1 MGIPRKVVKSTVVN
15 EFLKADSLDPDVMVE
30 NNKNKVMNMSGQLL
44 SQNDNN
50 GFMISIG
57 SGAKESLFNVC
68 QMTGLLGQQYING
81 KRLTD
86 DMPQGTIF
94 DQGFIVASFG
104 SGLTPREFFNHAK
117 AGRTSLCDTA
127 LRTSDI
133 ILEYDAIFDDPYAT
147 NIGETFIREL
157 PIPYTKVTSIHYQ
170 ALSKKD
176 IVWKIDVNNL
186 LFGHYEVYC

>member
-86 DMPQGTIF
+86 DMPHGTIF
-94 DQGFIVASFG
+94 YQGFIVGSFG
-104 SGLTPREFFNHAK
+104 SRLSPEEFFSYA
-117 AGRTSLCDTA
+117 RTGITSPCDTA
-127 LRTSDI
+127 LTTSQTGYSQRKLIKLMEKLVVHND
-133 ILEYDAIFDDPYAT
+133 
-147 NIGETFIREL
+147 G
-157 PIPYTKVTSIHYQ
+157 SM
-170 ALSKKD
+170 
-176 IVWKIDVNNL
+176 
-186 LFGHYEVYC
+186 

>member
-104 SGLTPREFFNHAK
+104 SGLTPREFFNHAR

>member
-104 SGLTPREFFNHAK
+104 SGLTPREFFNHAR
-117 AGRTSLCDTA
+117 AGRISLCDTA